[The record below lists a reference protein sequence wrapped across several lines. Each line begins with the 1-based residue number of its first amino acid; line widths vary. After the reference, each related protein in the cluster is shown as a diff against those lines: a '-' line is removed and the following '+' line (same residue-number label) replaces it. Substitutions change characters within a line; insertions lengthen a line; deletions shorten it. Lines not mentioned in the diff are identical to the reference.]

1 MIVKKLFFHTEL
13 GKTPVL
19 WVFFFFFFGMD
30 SQGIWA
36 APILKRTRRKLRK
49 LPSGF
54 LVTSRDLVAALRSN
68 LYFLRGVLNPHILAS
83 PVDGLTGPDF
93 TIMPSLEGTA
103 GFAVFLTPCNPCV
116 FAG

>member
-68 LYFLRGVLNPHILAS
+68 LYFLRGVLNIHILAS
-83 PVDGLTGPDF
+83 PVDRLTGSDF
-93 TIMPSLEGTA
+93 TMMPSLEGTA